1 MAMRFIAVHYNR
13 KIAGA
18 ARGLGSRGLGS
29 GVHAARPCDTARRA
43 RYTGGAALR
52 RRRSAIHFHAEA
64 T

>member
-18 ARGLGSRGLGS
+18 ARGSR
-29 GVHAARPCDTARRA
+29 AAAARA
-43 RYTGGAALR
+43 RYIGGAALR
-52 RRRSAIHFHAEA
+52 RRRNAIHFHADA